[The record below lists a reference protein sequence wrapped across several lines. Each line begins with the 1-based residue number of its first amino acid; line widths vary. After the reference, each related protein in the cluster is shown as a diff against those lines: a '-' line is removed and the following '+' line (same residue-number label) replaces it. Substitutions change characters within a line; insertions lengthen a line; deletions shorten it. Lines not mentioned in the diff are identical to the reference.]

1 MSNDINNFFVSGM
14 VDKITHD
21 NKGFSSVTIIS
32 NKTTQTKSQVFTIP
46 VIIWGQKAAD
56 IKQDDYVIANGYVNA
71 RMVERKD
78 GSGSFP
84 SLSLV
89 ALSITKVG
97 ASKAPE
103 PQQTTF
109 DEEIPF

>member
-1 MSNDINNFFVSGM
+1 MSNDINNFFVSGV

-32 NKTTQTKSQVFTIP
+32 NKATQVKSQVFTIP
-46 VIIWGQKAAD
+46 VIIWGEKAAD
-56 IKQDDYVIANGYVNA
+56 IKQGDYVIANGYVNA
-71 RMVERKD
+71 RMIARKD
-78 GSGSFP
+78 GSGSFA

-89 ALSITKVG
+89 ASSINKVG
-97 ASKAPE
+97 ASKQTE
-103 PQQTTF
+103 LQQATF

>member
-1 MSNDINNFFVSGM
+1 MSNDINNFFVSGI
-14 VDKITHD
+14 VDKMTHD
-21 NKGFSSVTIIS
+21 NKGFASITVIS

-46 VIIWGQKAAD
+46 VIVWGEKAAD
-56 IKQDDYVIANGYVNA
+56 IKQGDYVIANGYVNA

-89 ALSITKVG
+89 ASSINKIRI
-97 ASKAPE
+97 SKPSD
-103 PQQTTF
+103 PQQSSL